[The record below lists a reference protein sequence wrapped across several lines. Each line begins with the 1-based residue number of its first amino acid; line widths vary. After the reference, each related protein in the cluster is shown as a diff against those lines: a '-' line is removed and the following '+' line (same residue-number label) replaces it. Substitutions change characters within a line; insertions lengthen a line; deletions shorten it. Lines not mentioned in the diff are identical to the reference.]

1 MKASAVVERHD
12 STVINHFSGPSLVP
26 FLYSVLAVLQIR
38 FVRLRVRHDSLVR
51 SVCACLCDGEREKER
66 NRGGGAKGGRVPG
79 CAQCSSG
86 PLPDVSA
93 MPLHIGL
100 ALTVTHPQSRHT
112 EICHPARRS
121 QSLPPCQCPY
131 LPRRPPQHPCQ
142 RSDRF
147 ADILSRSGSDL
158 DAKAEQEGAS
168 SELQHRCA

>member
-1 MKASAVVERHD
+1 MREARSLLADTYRDTCLVRSCLFPLARGCWLAMKASALVEGHD

-51 SVCACLCDGEREKER
+51 SVCACLCDGERERKKQ
-66 NRGGGAKGGRVPG
+66 RGGWAKGGRVPG

-100 ALTVTHPQSRHT
+100 ALTVTDPQSRHT
-112 EICHPARRS
+112 EICHPA
-121 QSLPPCQCPY
+121 
-131 LPRRPPQHPCQ
+131 
-142 RSDRF
+142 
-147 ADILSRSGSDL
+147 
-158 DAKAEQEGAS
+158 
-168 SELQHRCA
+168 